1 MSTDI
6 ATWVASTASAVDA
19 NESSATQILSHL
31 AELGLLDLDI
41 DAVVASTSRDV
52 TASAELIA
60 EVAEECV
67 SQAFSLWAHR
77 MVLEYVARGQL
88 SARSHA
94 LLSDL
99 RAGRRVGSTAMAAG
113 LKSLAGISSL
123 EISAERTPGGWSLT
137 GRIPWASN
145 LVEGGVFVLPAQTE
159 DGTALVAWA
168 DTDAPGVTIRPAT
181 GLLALDA
188 TASGFVQLEG
198 VQISDDQVLSH
209 DLTSFARG
217 FRPTF
222 LVLQTAFCAGLI
234 RRSLQEAQ
242 ALLERGENRAFTE
255 DVQQVGDEV
264 TRFLASW
271 RALAAD
277 ITQADPVP
285 FLKLR
290 LEATGLAG
298 RITRLEATLAG
309 GRGYQTRTGASR
321 RFREAAFLP
330 VQSPS
335 EGQLRWELASL
346 AN

>member
-1 MSTDI
+1 MSTGI
-6 ATWVASTASAVDA
+6 ATWVASTASLVDA
-19 NESSATQILSHL
+19 NESSATHVLSHL
-31 AELGLLDLDI
+31 AGLGLLDRDV
-41 DAVVASTSRDV
+41 DAVVAGTSRDV

-60 EVAEECV
+60 EVAGECV

-77 MVLEYVARGQL
+77 MVLEYVARGR
-88 SARSHA
+88 RSTRSEA
-94 LLSDL
+94 LLADL

-123 EISAERTPGGWSLT
+123 EISAERTPEGWSLS

-145 LVEGGVFVLPAQTE
+145 LVEGGVFVLPAQTAE
-159 DGTALVAWA
+159 GTTLVAWA

-188 TASGFVQLEG
+188 TASGFVQLDG
-198 VQISDDQVLSH
+198 LQISDDQVLSD
-209 DLTSFARG
+209 DLIGFARD

-234 RRSLQEAQ
+234 QRSLQESQ
-242 ALLERGENRAFTE
+242 ALLERGENRAFSH
-255 DVQQVGDEV
+255 DVQELTGEV

-271 RALAAD
+271 RALAGD
-277 ITQADPVP
+277 ITQTDPVP

-298 RITRLEATLAG
+298 RVTRLEATLAG
-309 GRGYQTRTGASR
+309 GRGYQTKTGASR

-346 AN
+346 AS